1 MLLFLCRGFY
11 YSEAKNMNARD
22 NKQSYIV
29 AKEEEEALSVPF
41 KCQEGREQNV
51 LVAER
56 QRATARI
63 VFSSHDDAS

>member
-1 MLLFLCRGFY
+1 MR
-11 YSEAKNMNARD
+11 EIIK
-22 NKQSYIV
+22 SYIF
-29 AKEEEEALSVPF
+29 AKEEEQTLNVPF

>member
-1 MLLFLCRGFY
+1 MF
-11 YSEAKNMNARD
+11 
-22 NKQSYIV
+22 
-29 AKEEEEALSVPF
+29 AKEEEQTLNVPF

-63 VFSSHDDAS
+63 VFSSRHNRCPLSHYPQSQTRFPLFTVAAKEP